1 MYLKSVKLAVEVDGE
16 QQDVEDYGDHVEDKQ
31 LGDQGPEWD
40 FETQVKFVD
49 HDQRQNVTWAIQNK
63 IRYTLRIKQWPII
76 WLYLCMNEY
85 FTMTGRDK
93 PGRITDDW

>member
-1 MYLKSVKLAVEVDGE
+1 MEVDGE

-40 FETQVKFVD
+40 LETQVKFVD

-63 IRYTLRIKQWPII
+63 IRYLYITHKTVTMNII